1 MIAAIH
7 AGWKGAFKGIIKR
20 TLNFMIKKGCDP
32 KNVTAVI
39 GPCISV
45 KNYEVK
51 KDFIKKLIKKDG
63 KNKKFFKK
71 IQNKDFFDLKK
82 YVLSQLK
89 ALNIKK
95 IDIIN
100 KNTFNPKNN
109 FFSARRSISRN
120 ENDYGRNISVIMINW
135 QYLMK
140 LLTGNSNKPLS
151 KNIAKYLKS
160 KLVNSSIKK
169 FSDGEIYIEI
179 NENIR
184 GNSIFI
190 IQSISSPAND
200 NLMELLLCIDA
211 LKRSSAKNITAVI
224 PYFGYARQDRKVVP
238 RTSISAKLVSNL
250 ITKAG
255 ADRVVTVDLHAG
267 QIQGFFDIPVDN
279 LFATPIFARHAK
291 KNIKSK
297 NIICV
302 APDVG
307 GTERAR
313 ALGKILN
320 VELAIVDKRRP
331 KPGQSKVMNVIGNVK
346 GKTCIIV
353 DDIIDSG
360 GTIVNAAKALKDRGA
375 KEVYVYITH
384 GVLSGEA
391 VDKIKKSVIRKLV
404 ITDTIDNH
412 DKIKNVKNIEVLPIS
427 ALMGEAI
434 KRISNSTSVSD
445 LFK

>member
-1 MIAAIH
+1 
-7 AGWKGAFKGIIKR
+7 
-20 TLNFMIKKGCDP
+20 
-32 KNVTAVI
+32 
-39 GPCISV
+39 
-45 KNYEVK
+45 
-51 KDFIKKLIKKDG
+51 
-63 KNKKFFKK
+63 
-71 IQNKDFFDLKK
+71 
-82 YVLSQLK
+82 
-89 ALNIKK
+89 
-95 IDIIN
+95 
-100 KNTFNPKNN
+100 
-109 FFSARRSISRN
+109 
-120 ENDYGRNISVIMINW
+120 
-135 QYLMK
+135 MK
-140 LLTGNSNKPLS
+140 LLAGNSNKNLS
-151 KNIAKYLKS
+151 KKISKYLKS
-160 KLVNSSIKK
+160 KIINSSIRK
-169 FSDGEIYIEI
+169 FADGEIYIEI

-211 LKRSSAKNITAVI
+211 LKRSSAKNITTVI

-279 LFATPIFARHAK
+279 LFCTPIFARHIK
-291 KNIKSK
+291 KNVKSK

-313 ALGKILN
+313 ALGKSLD
-320 VELAIVDKRRP
+320 VGLAIVDKRRSA
-331 KPGQSKVMNVIGNVK
+331 PGKSQVMNVIGNVK
-346 GKTCIIV
+346 DKTCIIV

-360 GTIVNAAKALKDRGA
+360 GTIVNAADALIKRGA
-375 KEVYVYITH
+375 KEVHVYVTH

-391 VDKIKKSVIRKLV
+391 VEKIEKSKIKNLV
-404 ITDTIDNH
+404 VTDTIDNS
-412 DKIKNVKNIEVLPIS
+412 DKVKKSRNIEILSIS
-427 ALMGEAI
+427 NLLAEAM

>member
-1 MIAAIH
+1 M
-7 AGWKGAFKGIIKR
+7 
-20 TLNFMIKKGCDP
+20 
-32 KNVTAVI
+32 
-39 GPCISV
+39 
-45 KNYEVK
+45 
-51 KDFIKKLIKKDG
+51 
-63 KNKKFFKK
+63 K
-71 IQNKDFFDLKK
+71 I
-82 YVLSQLK
+82 
-89 ALNIKK
+89 
-95 IDIIN
+95 
-100 KNTFNPKNN
+100 
-109 FFSARRSISRN
+109 
-120 ENDYGRNISVIMINW
+120 
-135 QYLMK
+135 
-140 LLTGNSNKPLS
+140 LTGNSNKHLS
-151 KNIAKYLKS
+151 DKISKYLKN

-169 FSDGEIYIEI
+169 FADGEIYIEI

-190 IQSISSPAND
+190 IQSIASPAND

-255 ADRVVTVDLHAG
+255 ADRIVTVDLHAG

-279 LFATPIFARHAK
+279 LFATPIFSRHIK
-291 KNIKSK
+291 KKIRTK
-297 NIICV
+297 NLICV

-307 GTERAR
+307 GVERAR
-313 ALGKILN
+313 ALGRKLD
-320 VELAIVDKRRP
+320 VGLAIIDKRRP
-331 KPGQSKVMNVIGNVK
+331 SPGKSQVMNVIGNVK

-360 GTIVNAAKALKDRGA
+360 GTIVNAASALKNRGA
-375 KEVYVYITH
+375 KEVHVYVTH

-391 VDKIKKSVIRKLV
+391 VEKIKKSKIKNLV
-404 ITDTIDNH
+404 VTDTIDNSSR
-412 DKIKNVKNIEVLPIS
+412 VKKARNIEVLS
-427 ALMGEAI
+427 MSNLLAEAM

>member
-1 MIAAIH
+1 
-7 AGWKGAFKGIIKR
+7 
-20 TLNFMIKKGCDP
+20 
-32 KNVTAVI
+32 
-39 GPCISV
+39 
-45 KNYEVK
+45 
-51 KDFIKKLIKKDG
+51 
-63 KNKKFFKK
+63 
-71 IQNKDFFDLKK
+71 
-82 YVLSQLK
+82 
-89 ALNIKK
+89 
-95 IDIIN
+95 
-100 KNTFNPKNN
+100 
-109 FFSARRSISRN
+109 
-120 ENDYGRNISVIMINW
+120 
-135 QYLMK
+135 MK
-140 LLTGNSNKPLS
+140 LLTGNSNKILS
-151 KNIAKYLKS
+151 KNIAKYLKT
-160 KLVNSSIKK
+160 KLVNSSIRK
-169 FSDGEIYIEI
+169 FADGEIYIEI

-190 IQSISSPAND
+190 IQSVSSPAND
-200 NLMELLLCIDA
+200 NLMELLLSIDA

-279 LFATPIFARHAK
+279 LFATPICARHVRK
-291 KNIKSK
+291 KIKSK
-297 NIICV
+297 KIICV

-313 ALGKILN
+313 ALGKLLN
-320 VELAIVDKRRP
+320 VGLAIVDKRRP
-331 KPGQSKVMNVIGNVK
+331 KPGQSQVMNVIGDVK
-346 GKTCIIV
+346 DQTCIIV

-360 GTIVNAAKALKDRGA
+360 GTIINSAKALKARGA

-384 GVLSGEA
+384 GVLSGDA
-391 VDKIKKSVIRKLV
+391 VKKIKNSVIKNLV
-404 ITDTIDNH
+404 ITDTIDNME
-412 DKIKNVKNIEVLPIS
+412 KTKNVKNIEVLPIS

>member
-1 MIAAIH
+1 
-7 AGWKGAFKGIIKR
+7 
-20 TLNFMIKKGCDP
+20 
-32 KNVTAVI
+32 
-39 GPCISV
+39 
-45 KNYEVK
+45 
-51 KDFIKKLIKKDG
+51 
-63 KNKKFFKK
+63 
-71 IQNKDFFDLKK
+71 
-82 YVLSQLK
+82 
-89 ALNIKK
+89 
-95 IDIIN
+95 
-100 KNTFNPKNN
+100 
-109 FFSARRSISRN
+109 
-120 ENDYGRNISVIMINW
+120 
-135 QYLMK
+135 MK
-140 LLTGNSNKPLS
+140 LLTGNSNKILS
-151 KNIAKYLKS
+151 KNIAKYLKT
-160 KLVNSSIKK
+160 KLVNSSIRK
-169 FSDGEIYIEI
+169 FADGEIYIEI

-190 IQSISSPAND
+190 VQSISSPAND

-279 LFATPIFARHAK
+279 LFSTPIFARHVRK
-291 KNIKSK
+291 RIKSK
-297 NIICV
+297 KIICV

-313 ALGKILN
+313 ALGKLLN
-320 VELAIVDKRRP
+320 VGLAIVDKRRP
-331 KPGQSKVMNVIGNVK
+331 KPGQSQVMNVIGDVK
-346 GKTCIIV
+346 NQTCVIV

-360 GTIVNAAKALKDRGA
+360 GTIVNAAKALKQRGA

-391 VDKIKKSVIRKLV
+391 VKKIKNSVIKNLV
-404 ITDTIDNH
+404 ITDTIDNSQ
-412 DKIKNVKNIEVLPIS
+412 KTKNVKIIEVLPIS
-427 ALMGEAI
+427 SLMGEAI

>member
-1 MIAAIH
+1 
-7 AGWKGAFKGIIKR
+7 
-20 TLNFMIKKGCDP
+20 
-32 KNVTAVI
+32 
-39 GPCISV
+39 
-45 KNYEVK
+45 
-51 KDFIKKLIKKDG
+51 
-63 KNKKFFKK
+63 
-71 IQNKDFFDLKK
+71 
-82 YVLSQLK
+82 
-89 ALNIKK
+89 
-95 IDIIN
+95 
-100 KNTFNPKNN
+100 
-109 FFSARRSISRN
+109 
-120 ENDYGRNISVIMINW
+120 
-135 QYLMK
+135 MK
-140 LLTGNSNKPLS
+140 LLTGNSNKNLS
-151 KNIAKYLKS
+151 QKISKFLKNR
-160 KLVNSSIKK
+160 LVNSNIRK
-169 FSDGEIYIEI
+169 FADGEIYIEI

-279 LFATPIFARHAK
+279 LFSTPIFARHAK
-291 KNIKSK
+291 KKIKSK
-297 NIICV
+297 KIICV

-313 ALGKILN
+313 ALGKLLN
-320 VELAIVDKRRP
+320 VGLAIVDKRRP
-331 KPGQSKVMNVIGNVK
+331 KPGQSQVMNVIGDVK
-346 GKTCIIV
+346 NQTCIIV

-360 GTIVNAAKALKDRGA
+360 GTIVNAAKALKARGA

-384 GVLSGEA
+384 GVLSGDA
-391 VDKIKKSVIRKLV
+391 IKKIKNSVIKNLV
-404 ITDTIDNH
+404 ITDTIDNVH
-412 DKIKNVKNIEVLPIS
+412 KTKNVKNIEVLPIS

>member
-1 MIAAIH
+1 M
-7 AGWKGAFKGIIKR
+7 
-20 TLNFMIKKGCDP
+20 
-32 KNVTAVI
+32 
-39 GPCISV
+39 
-45 KNYEVK
+45 
-51 KDFIKKLIKKDG
+51 
-63 KNKKFFKK
+63 K
-71 IQNKDFFDLKK
+71 I
-82 YVLSQLK
+82 
-89 ALNIKK
+89 
-95 IDIIN
+95 
-100 KNTFNPKNN
+100 
-109 FFSARRSISRN
+109 
-120 ENDYGRNISVIMINW
+120 
-135 QYLMK
+135 
-140 LLTGNSNKPLS
+140 LTGNSNKYLS
-151 KNIAKYLKS
+151 EKISRHLKT
-160 KLVNSSIKK
+160 KLVNNSIKK
-169 FSDGEIYIEI
+169 FSDSEIYVEI

-211 LKRSSAKNITAVI
+211 LKRSSAKNITTVI

-279 LFATPIFARHAK
+279 LFATPIFARHIK
-291 KNIKSK
+291 KKIKSK
-297 NIICV
+297 NLICV

-307 GTERAR
+307 GVERAR
-313 ALGKILN
+313 ALARKLDIGLSI
-320 VELAIVDKRRP
+320 IDKRRP
-331 KPGQSKVMNVIGNVK
+331 TPGKSQVMNVVGNVS

-360 GTIVNAAKALKDRGA
+360 GTIVNAADALIKRGA
-375 KEVYVYITH
+375 KEVRVYITH

-391 VDKIKKSVIRKLV
+391 VKKIKKSKIKKLV
-404 ITDTIDNH
+404 ITDTINNL
-412 DKIKNVKNIEVLPIS
+412 DKLKNAPNIEVLSIS
-427 ALMGEAI
+427 NLLSEAI